1 MGYRTSLARAPIDAG
16 NPVSDNGKVDGYRYY
31 LFCLVWL
38 FAQGRRGVEYSH
50 ENATL
55 FATVGVGASA
65 LTRLD
70 SLVNSGLAIGNRFA
84 VRVRFRAG
92 VLDLHRLA
100 YQLVLWER
108 ELVRDKDNLC
118 IC

>member
-1 MGYRTSLARAPIDAG
+1 MVIATIYSASFGSLH
-16 NPVSDNGKVDGYRYY
+16 K
-31 LFCLVWL
+31 
-38 FAQGRRGVEYSH
+38 GRRGVEYSH

-55 FATVGVGASA
+55 CATVGVGASA

-92 VLDLHRLA
+92 VLDLNRLA
-100 YQLVLWER
+100 YQLLLWER
-108 ELVRDKDNLC
+108 GAGAR
-118 IC
+118 